1 MKLRYKLKEDGGAV
15 PTNNAGGGSVA
26 GIGVGP
32 NGEPGVSPEFQPGGK
47 KKRFKNAAGTNTPL
61 LFPDMMKRTIPSLV
75 KEKTLNEL
83 TKPTP
88 ETALKVVNRSVDRD
102 EWSAKASNR
111 LYKRYKDRYEPKPTT
126 KTNESS
132 VDPVNPDMHPAAKDV
147 TEKKKWVKKEEV
159 ESSKLP
165 KD

>member
-47 KKRFKNAAGTNTPL
+47 KRRFKNAAGTNSPL

-75 KEKTLNEL
+75 KEDTF
-83 TKPTP
+83 
-88 ETALKVVNRSVDRD
+88 AGAVVFEVSSHVFH
-102 EWSAKASNR
+102 SAKMEKRKHKTWRKYLEEDDALAEVREYANKNPGKSIILKNR
-111 LYKRYKDRYEPKPTT
+111 NTGEMTYARYGKKRR
-126 KTNESS
+126 
-132 VDPVNPDMHPAAKDV
+132 
-147 TEKKKWVKKEEV
+147 
-159 ESSKLP
+159 
-165 KD
+165 

>member
-47 KKRFKNAAGTNTPL
+47 KKRFKNAAGTNSPL

-75 KEKTLNEL
+75 KEEQKFYAIATRTRKGHLRRVPD
-83 TKPTP
+83 TKFDT
-88 ETALKVVNRSVDRD
+88 EDRAKQYGDKYHRGKDGARYYAVVEHPDS
-102 EWSAKASNR
+102 K
-111 LYKRYKDRYEPKPTT
+111 KKKDRKSTRL
-126 KTNESS
+126 NSS
-132 VDPVNPDMHPAAKDV
+132 H
-147 TEKKKWVKKEEV
+147 
-159 ESSKLP
+159 
-165 KD
+165 